1 MEKKELITFMD
12 CFTADPTNNIIALHE
27 TGHVI
32 TMYALGMMDHF
43 KYVTI
48 KVGNGTLGLTEVT
61 DEYKTLMAKHSQDIT
76 QASLN
81 MHFGKDIA
89 RTMQLSKPESAK
101 LYFPNICR
109 LFGGGAICRFY
120 NVPDENLCKIDYAL
134 IDTLLA
140 GLGLTAKSND
150 ILPLVDQYLN
160 SIFAS
165 FVLLTKAIYKNLVE
179 FGTLDKEQIMQ
190 IIKEWEEYKVI
201 PFLS

>member
-1 MEKKELITFMD
+1 MEKKELIPFLG
-12 CFTADPTNNIIALHE
+12 CFTANLTNNIIALHE

-32 TMYALGMMDHF
+32 TMYALGMMNRF
-43 KYVTI
+43 EYVTI
-48 KVGNGTLGLTEVT
+48 KAGNGTLGLTEVT
-61 DEYKTLMAKHSQDIT
+61 DEYKDMMTKHSQDIT

-89 RTMQLSKPESAK
+89 HTLQLSKHESAK

-120 NVPDENLCKIDYAL
+120 HVQDEDLCKIDYAL

-160 SIFAS
+160 PIFAS
-165 FVLLTKAIYKNLVE
+165 FDLLTKAIYTNLVE
-179 FGTLDKEQIMQ
+179 FGTLNKEQVMQ
-190 IIKEWEEYKVI
+190 IIKEWEEYK
-201 PFLS
+201 LL

>member
-1 MEKKELITFMD
+1 MEKKELTPFMG
-12 CFTADPTNNIIALHE
+12 CFTAELTNNIVALHE

-32 TMYALGMMDHF
+32 TMYALGMMDYF
-43 KYVTI
+43 EYVTI
-48 KVGNGTLGLTEVT
+48 KAGNGTLGLTEVT
-61 DEYKTLMAKHSQDIT
+61 DEYKAIMTKHSEDIT

-89 RTMQLSKPESAK
+89 RTLQLSKLESVK

-120 NVPDENLCKIDYAL
+120 NVADEDMCKIDYAL

-140 GLGLTAKSND
+140 GLGLTVKSND
-150 ILPLVDQYLN
+150 ILQLVDQFLS

-165 FVLLTKAIYKNLVE
+165 FILLTKAIYTNLVK
-179 FGTLDKEQIMQ
+179 FGTLDKEQVMQ
-190 IIKEWEEYKVI
+190 IIKEWEEYKV
-201 PFLS
+201 L

>member
-1 MEKKELITFMD
+1 MEKKELIPFLG
-12 CFTADPTNNIIALHE
+12 CFTANLTNNIIALHE

-32 TMYALGMMDHF
+32 TMYALGMMDRF
-43 KYVTI
+43 EYVTI
-48 KVGNGTLGLTEVT
+48 KAGNGTLGLTEVT
-61 DEYKTLMAKHSQDIT
+61 DEYKDMMTKHSQDIT

-89 RTMQLSKPESAK
+89 HTLQLSKHESAK

-120 NVPDENLCKIDYAL
+120 HVQDEDLCKIDYAL

-160 SIFAS
+160 PIFAS
-165 FVLLTKAIYKNLVE
+165 FDLLTKAIYTNLVE
-179 FGTLDKEQIMQ
+179 FGTLNKEQVMQ
-190 IIKEWEEYKVI
+190 IIKEWEEYK
-201 PFLS
+201 LL

>member
-1 MEKKELITFMD
+1 MEKKELIPFLD
-12 CFTADPTNNIIALHE
+12 CFTADLTNDIIALHE

-48 KVGNGTLGLTEVT
+48 KADNGTLGLTEVT
-61 DEYKTLMAKHSQDIT
+61 DEYKALMAKHSQDIT
-76 QASLN
+76 EASLN
-81 MHFGKDIA
+81 MHSGKDITH
-89 RTMQLSKPESAK
+89 TMQLSKPESAK

-120 NVPDENLCKIDYAL
+120 NVADEDMRKIDYAL

-140 GLGLTAKSND
+140 GLGLTVKSND
-150 ILPLVDQYLN
+150 ILQLVDQFLS

-165 FVLLTKAIYKNLVE
+165 FILLTKAIYTNLVK
-179 FGTLDKEQIMQ
+179 FGTLDKEQVMQ
-190 IIKEWEEYKVI
+190 IIKEWEEYKV
-201 PFLS
+201 L